1 MKNEKN
7 LDKVYEILSKL
18 DNDVIIGDYDAMIDN
33 AKKQFE
39 EIGETTIAE
48 QLDKGFLNSDN
59 KYKKVL
65 KAYTF
70 RTF

>member
-1 MKNEKN
+1 MIYIPNEFLKNEKN

-48 QLDKGFLNSDN
+48 QLDKGFF
-59 KYKKVL
+59 K
-65 KAYTF
+65 F
-70 RTF
+70 G